1 MKNPKVQIE
10 VSARHI
16 HLSQKDFEK
25 LYGKNSELH
34 PIKNLSQEG
43 EFSSKEIVEI
53 VNGKEKLNVRI
64 LGPFRKNSQ
73 AELAITDAIKL
84 KLNPLPKLK
93 VSGDLD
99 GTTKVLIKY
108 KNKSIKIP
116 CIIAQRHLHCSPEEA
131 KKLKLK
137 NNQILKIKI
146 PGKRGLIFDNVVVRV
161 NPKFRLSVHLDTDEG
176 NSAGVYGKTFGEII
190 K

>member
-1 MKNPKVQIE
+1 MKTQIE
-10 VSARHI
+10 VSAKHV
-16 HLSQKDFEK
+16 HLSKNDFEK
-25 LYGKNSELH
+25 LFGKSAEFH

-43 EFSSKEIVEI
+43 EFASKEIVEI
-53 VNGKEKLNVRI
+53 VNGKEKTTARI
-64 LGPFRKNSQ
+64 LGPFRKSSQ

-84 KLNPLPKLK
+84 KLNPLPKIK

-99 GTTKVLIKY
+99 GTTKVLIRN

-116 CIIAQRHLHCSPEEA
+116 CIIAQRHLHCSEKEA

-137 NNQILKIKI
+137 NNQVVKIKTS
-146 PGKRGLIFDNVVVRV
+146 GKRGLIFDNVIVRT

-176 NSAGVYGKTFGEII
+176 NSAGIYGKTFGEII
-190 K
+190 R